1 MVSPQ
6 NVTMASMEKGDK
18 MKNHDRTTEQLLT
31 EVKELRQRIASL
43 EASEAEL
50 RQLEEKYQDLIEKE
64 KDIIYTLDDKG
75 NVTFASPAVE
85 SILGYRPEEVIDKNF
100 MVLIPHE
107 LQERTWNDFQ
117 NLLKTGEIIAETAL
131 LDREG
136 QPHYVEYS
144 STTIKK
150 EGDRVVGTRGIVR
163 DITERKRAEEELQR
177 YREHLERLIEERT
190 VELKKANEQLQEEL
204 TERQHTLET
213 LRESE
218 ERFRGIVEGTQA
230 GYFYIDRDG
239 QFQKVN
245 DAWLQMHRYASPD
258 EVIGRHFSL
267 TQAETD
273 LKQAQR
279 NVERLLRGEP
289 IPAGEF
295 TRRCR
300 DGSIGYHTFS
310 ATPVV
315 RDGKVIGLEGFLI
328 DITERKRAEETL
340 RASEARFRT
349 LFEAIPEAVLV
360 HDDESTILHINDVGS
375 QRLEWPVEDLIGKNI
390 RDIITEENVALIPLH
405 VRKTRTDGSCRFE
418 TTYVSR
424 TGQRIVAEVNERPIE
439 FGGKNAILSVARDIT
454 ERKRTEEAL
463 QKSYLQLQRVLEGTV
478 NALASIAEKR
488 DPFTAG
494 HQQRVTRLAC
504 AIAEEMNL
512 SEEQRQGIRMA
523 ATVHDIGK
531 ISIPA
536 EILNKPGQLTE
547 LQSSIIKTHPTIGY
561 DILKEIEFPW
571 PVAQIVFQHHER
583 IDGTGYPQGLS
594 HEEIMLEA
602 KILAVA
608 DVVEAM
614 ASHRPY
620 REAYKIKRALGEVS
634 RRKGIL
640 FDPEVVEACSRVI
653 TEKEFTFT

>member
-653 TEKEFTFT
+653 TEKGLTFT